1 MHVIPIPSNDYPSK
15 LASISPTSVCK
26 GNTHDD
32 ALACIELHAWY
43 ARQIRKEIAMDKE
56 KVSLRRDSREASR
69 PGRWLPATEEAI
81 EEVTTGERFWIMSH
95 VKWMLGNC
103 QPVQLRLH
111 INEWPTHRPTVQRL
125 SHAYTGLD
133 NRLDRFDGS
142 DENYLIGYYATYQ
155 RAFTSSSVVWRG
167 IANGTTLIHCH
178 IETTFTTLRNARCD
192 YKRLAAPRREIA
204 VRLLASRGSVS
215 RLRGWDGP
223 RI

>member
-1 MHVIPIPSNDYPSK
+1 MCVIPIPSNDYPSK
-15 LASISPTSVCK
+15 LASISPTSVWK

-32 ALACIELHAWY
+32 ALACIKLHAWY

-111 INEWPTHRPTVQRL
+111 INEWPTHRPTVRIQRL
-125 SHAYTGLD
+125 SHAY
-133 NRLDRFDGS
+133 RLGQPTWQVRWKRWKLS
-142 DENYLIGYYATYQ
+142 D
-155 RAFTSSSVVWRG
+155 
-167 IANGTTLIHCH
+167 
-178 IETTFTTLRNARCD
+178 
-192 YKRLAAPRREIA
+192 
-204 VRLLASRGSVS
+204 RLLRDVS
-215 RLRGWDGP
+215 TRVYVILCCLAWYSQRHRWSTGT
-223 RI
+223 